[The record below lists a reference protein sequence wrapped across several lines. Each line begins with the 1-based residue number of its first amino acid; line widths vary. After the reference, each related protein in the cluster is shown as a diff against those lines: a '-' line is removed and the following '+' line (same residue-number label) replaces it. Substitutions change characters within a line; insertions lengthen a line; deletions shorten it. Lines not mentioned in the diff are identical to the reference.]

1 MSRIRARLRMLPP
14 NVRGA
19 LWMLLAALSFSTM
32 DACIKLIGQHMHA
45 LEIAF
50 FRCAFGGLAV
60 MPFVLRAGVGILRTG
75 RWGGHLA
82 RGLTGYMAM
91 ALGFYGVAN
100 LPLADATALSF
111 TRPLFM
117 IVLAAIFLHETVRWR
132 RWTATMVGF
141 AGVVIMVRPGLATV
155 DMATVAA
162 ATSALFVA
170 AVGVQV
176 KRLAAT
182 ERPETIIFYFTL
194 ISSLLSLGPALYV
207 WRTPT
212 LPELCGL
219 MLLGALGSLGQYFSI
234 RSYRIAEATAVD
246 PVDYARLVFA
256 TFYGFVLFGNLPDGW
271 TIAGAL
277 VIVAS
282 TLYITRREAKLR
294 HPVTAGTA
302 MPGAPV
308 QVGTAG
314 SVAPGDGTTTDAA
327 SRAWRGRES
336 GPA

>member
-1 MSRIRARLRMLPP
+1 MSRVQARLRALPS

-32 DACIKLIGQHMHA
+32 DACIKLLGQHMHA

-50 FRCAFGGLAV
+50 FRCVFGGLAV
-60 MPFVLRAGVGILRTG
+60 VPFVLRAGVGILRTG

-82 RGLTGYMAM
+82 RGLTGYTAM
-91 ALGFYGVAN
+91 ALGFYAVTH

-111 TRPLFM
+111 TRPLFT
-117 IVLAAIFLHETVRWR
+117 IVLAVIFLHEIVRWR
-132 RWTATMVGF
+132 RWTATIVGF
-141 AGVVIMVRPGLATV
+141 AGVVIMVRPGVATIDV
-155 DMATVAA
+155 ATVAA

-176 KRLAAT
+176 KRLATT

-212 LPELCGL
+212 PLELGGL
-219 MLLGALGSLGQYFSI
+219 MLIGGLGSLGQYFTI
-234 RSYRIAEATAVD
+234 RSYRLAEATAVD

-256 TFYGFVLFGNLPDGW
+256 TFYGFVLFGNLPDRW

-294 HPVTAGTA
+294 RPVTAGTA

-308 QVGTAG
+308 QISTAS
-314 SVAPGDGTTTDAA
+314 SVAPSDSTTTGAV
-327 SRAWRGRES
+327 SRRS
-336 GPA
+336 